1 MNKVSNLFADLR
13 GVLKV
18 LMKLYVKAPR
28 DLWVEIA
35 KAQWLTSGE
44 WECPLDND
52 PKLAMVQPNKS

>member
-18 LMKLYVKAPR
+18 LMKLYVKAPC

-35 KAQWLTSGE
+35 KAQ
-44 WECPLDND
+44 
-52 PKLAMVQPNKS
+52 